1 MALRPN
7 DPTSG
12 FHHDIVLAF
21 INEQMARHPKGP
33 QFYLENL
40 SLSWEEIE
48 DKFKGILEDNTLP
61 KEAHE
66 ACAWSSLALG
76 VRFARRQGYLH
87 GRRVQWLHDF
97 ARLHKSAANALASD
111 LKQLSEQQDM
121 ERREA
126 AFQLRVMQTKLAE
139 VQKERDMLR
148 WKLLRAVRSPPPPP
162 PTPWPRTHAW
172 YQSPLFFPSPR
183 PTHTQLCNTFTSPQE
198 LSALP
203 LAEKPGLGNTR
214 PMAMTTASNIGG
226 GDGTFMHGTSEK
238 EEMTGMDMPTAN
250 VSEPKADAAA
260 AMMMATEATEKPE
273 GSFQQLLGAM
283 EWKNYPLGG
292 QGEGIVKTPEKAT
305 YSPLGTPEGTDSP
318 EVLTVQLPAS
328 FTYSYECPFPVMS
341 TPSPPPP
348 RGLAHLPPVPSY
360 CLTSDFNLLSD
371 MGATGID
378 TQERQKDKT
387 DTESKQERKHPIF
400 RKPGDWDCP
409 WCKAVNFSQRESC
422 IRCGKGIW
430 LHNP

>member
-1 MALRPN
+1 MAMRPD

-12 FHHDIVLAF
+12 FHHDNVLAF

-33 QFYLENL
+33 EFYLENL

-48 DKFKGILEDNTLP
+48 DKFRAILEDRTVP
-61 KEAHE
+61 REVQE

-87 GRRVQWLHDF
+87 GRRVQWLHNF
-97 ARLHKSAANALASD
+97 ARLHKSAANALAAD

-126 AFQLRVMQTKLAE
+126 AFQLRVIQTKLAD

-148 WKLLRAVRSPPPPP
+148 WKLLRA
-162 PTPWPRTHAW
+162 
-172 YQSPLFFPSPR
+172 
-183 PTHTQLCNTFTSPQE
+183 E

-203 LAEKPGLGNTR
+203 MAEGPGLGNTKT
-214 PMAMTTASNIGG
+214 MAMAAASVIGG
-226 GDGTFMHGTSEK
+226 GDGTFIHPANEK
-238 EEMTGMDMPTAN
+238 EEMAVMEIPTTN
-250 VSEPKADAAA
+250 VQEPKAGDAP
-260 AMMMATEATEKPE
+260 AMMVATDVTQEPE

-283 EWKNYPLGG
+283 EWKNYSLGG
-292 QGEGIVKTPEKAT
+292 QREGIAKSPEKAT
-305 YSPLGTPEGTDSP
+305 FSHLGTQQGTASP
-318 EVLTVQLPAS
+318 ELLSVQLPDS

-341 TPSPPPP
+341 TPSPPST
-348 RGLAHLPPVPSY
+348 RGIVPLPPVPSY

-371 MGATGID
+371 VGATGID
-378 TQERQKDKT
+378 IQELQKDKT
-387 DTESKQERKHPIF
+387 DNETQEERKLPLFHQ
-400 RKPGDWDCP
+400 PGDWDCP
-409 WCKAVNFSQRESC
+409 WCKAVNFSERESC

-430 LHNP
+430 LQSP